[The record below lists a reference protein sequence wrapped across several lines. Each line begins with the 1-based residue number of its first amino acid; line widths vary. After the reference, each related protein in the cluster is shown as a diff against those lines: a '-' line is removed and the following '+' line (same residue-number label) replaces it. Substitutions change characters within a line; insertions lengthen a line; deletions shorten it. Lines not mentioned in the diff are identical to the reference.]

1 MRNLE
6 GKVKMKEILQEYGGF
21 ILSIVL
27 IGALI
32 LNLKNGFIGKI
43 NENITAQLDKIAEIG
58 D

>member
-6 GKVKMKEILQEYGGF
+6 GKVNMKEILQEYGGF

>member
-1 MRNLE
+1 
-6 GKVKMKEILQEYGGF
+6 MKEILQEYGGF